1 MTRAKDISK
10 IITAPAFGGLT
21 YPTSDGSNGQVIQTN
36 GNGTLS
42 FTTITGTT
50 INNNA
55 DNRIITGSGSSNTL
69 EAEANLTFDGSTL
82 DLGDNIQA
90 RFGASQDMQIFHDG
104 SDSKIVESG
113 TGNLILQSDGTE
125 VQIMNASEFMGRFQ
139 NNGAVKLFH
148 DNSKKF
154 ETTSGGITVTGT
166 VSATNLNLT
175 TGDINVTG
183 TGNRAISV
191 LSDDGLGTM
200 EIGGATGGF
209 LDIKQ
214 PKTDDF
220 DIRLGSSG
228 SGGYLTIAS
237 GSFTV
242 SGGVLNSVSGFQSN
256 GVVLPFQSTP
266 VEASTGSSISVGT
279 SYTTVTSVAI
289 SHDSNDTVLIFASFQ
304 LDTQSSSTSGQGDFR
319 ILATNTSQSAELN
332 VNTILAESAR
342 LRWQQAYIAQD
353 LRGITAVTTY
363 HIQVRKSNG
372 SMTINGGGGTSR
384 LLLIKKTA

>member
-21 YPTSDGSNGQVIQTN
+21 YPTSDGSNGQVIKTD

-125 VQIMNASEFMGRFQ
+125 VRIMNGSEFMGRFQ
-139 NNGAVKLFH
+139 NNDAVKLFF

-154 ETTSGGITVTGT
+154 ETVSGGVTVTGT
-166 VSATNLNLT
+166 CTATT
-175 TGDINVTG
+175 
-183 TGNRAISV
+183 
-191 LSDDGLGTM
+191 
-200 EIGGATGGF
+200 F
-209 LDIKQ
+209 
-214 PKTDDF
+214 
-220 DIRLGSSG
+220 SG
-228 SGGYLTIAS
+228 SGASLTNLPAS
-237 GSFTV
+237 G
-242 SGGVLNSVSGFQSN
+242 
-256 GVVLPFQSTP
+256 PFQTAP
-266 VEASTGSSISVGT
+266 TEASTASSISIGT
-279 SYTTVTSVAI
+279 SYTTVISQAI
-289 SHDSNDTVLIFASFQ
+289 THNANDRIIVLAQ
-304 LDTQSSSTSGQGDFR
+304 CHLDTQSSSTSGQGDLR
-319 ILATNTSQSAELN
+319 ILATNTSQSAEIM
-332 VNTILAESAR
+332 VNQVLAESAR
-342 LRWQQAYIAQD
+342 LRWNYTTTLRD
-353 LRGITAVTTY
+353 SRGISATTTY
-363 HIQVRKSNG
+363 HIQVRKTNG
-372 SMTINGGGGTSR
+372 SMTANGGGGASKII
-384 LLLIKKTA
+384 LIREIV

>member
-36 GNGTLS
+36 GSGTLS

-55 DNRIITGSGSSNTL
+55 DNRIITGSGSANTL

-125 VQIMNASEFMGRFQ
+125 VRIMNGSEFMGRFQ
-139 NNGAVKLFH
+139 NDGAVKLFH
-148 DNSKKF
+148 DNSKKL
-154 ETTSGGITVTGT
+154 ETTSGGVTVTGT
-166 VSATNLNLT
+166 LSATSGNFSN
-175 TGDINVTG
+175 GDINVTG

-200 EIGGATGGF
+200 EVGGATGGF
-209 LDIKQ
+209 IDIKA

-220 DIRLGSSG
+220 DLRLGASG
-228 SGGYLTIAS
+228 TGGYLTIAS

-242 SGGVLNSVSGFQSN
+242 SGGVVNSVSGFQRN
-256 GVVLPFQSTP
+256 GTILPFQSTP
-266 VEASTGSSISVGT
+266 TEASTASSISIGT
-279 SYTTVTSVAI
+279 GYTTVISQAI
-289 SHDSNDTVLIFASFQ
+289 THAASDRIIVLAQ
-304 LDTQSSSTSGQGDFR
+304 CHLDTQSSSTSGQGDLR
-319 ILATNTSQSAELN
+319 ILATNTSQSAEIM
-332 VNTILAESAR
+332 VNQVLAESAR
-342 LRWQQAYIAQD
+342 LRWNYTTTLRD
-353 LRGITAVTTY
+353 SRGIAATTTY
-363 HIQVRKSNG
+363 HIQVRKTNG
-372 SMTINGGGGTSR
+372 SMTANGGGGASKII
-384 LLLIKKTA
+384 LIREIV

>member
-1 MTRAKDISK
+1 
-10 IITAPAFGGLT
+10 
-21 YPTSDGSNGQVIQTN
+21 
-36 GNGTLS
+36 
-42 FTTITGTT
+42 
-50 INNNA
+50 
-55 DNRIITGSGSSNTL
+55 
-69 EAEANLTFDGSTL
+69 
-82 DLGDNIQA
+82 
-90 RFGASQDMQIFHDG
+90 
-104 SDSKIVESG
+104 
-113 TGNLILQSDGTE
+113 
-125 VQIMNASEFMGRFQ
+125 MNASEFMGRFQ